1 MSAPAKRRARL
12 VDRLPAVRG
21 RLRESVPLSKLTW
34 MRVGGPAEILFRPE
48 DEGDL
53 AAFLAGTPA
62 DVAVTVIG
70 AGSNLLVR
78 DGGVRGVVVRLGRGL
93 AGLGVDGTEITA
105 GAGATC
111 LQIATAARDHAIA
124 GLEFLSGIPGVLG
137 GALRMNAG
145 AYGVEIKDVAVSAEA
160 LDRSGARQRI
170 DAGDMGFAYRGCAVP
185 ADWIFTSARLS
196 GRPGDK
202 PVISRR
208 IMEIQV
214 ARKRDPADPHADGR
228 QHLRQSARLGGLET
242 DRARRVPGPQ
252 AGRRRGLGEALQL
265 PDQHR
270 RGHRRRARGVGRRS
284 APSRPRGDRGAAGM
298 GNSAPRGSGVGT
310 RGTRRGRGGGC
321 MTRHVAVLM
330 GGWSAEREVSLV
342 SGAAVSRSLESS
354 GFRVSAIDVGPDV
367 GTLLSRLYPRP
378 DVIFNALHGRFGE
391 DGCIQGILNV
401 LGTPYTHSGM
411 LASAVAMDKPL
422 AKTIF
427 AAAGVPVAEH
437 VVVSR
442 EEAMASDVMERPY
455 VVKPTNQGS
464 SVGVHIVRVGDNRSP
479 LTGDE
484 RALGCHVMVERYIH
498 GKELTVTVM
507 GDRALAVTE
516 ITSDREFYD
525 YEAK

>member
-1 MSAPAKRRARL
+1 
-12 VDRLPAVRG
+12 
-21 RLRESVPLSKLTW
+21 
-34 MRVGGPAEILFRPE
+34 
-48 DEGDL
+48 
-53 AAFLAGTPA
+53 
-62 DVAVTVIG
+62 
-70 AGSNLLVR
+70 
-78 DGGVRGVVVRLGRGL
+78 
-93 AGLGVDGTEITA
+93 
-105 GAGATC
+105 
-111 LQIATAARDHAIA
+111 
-124 GLEFLSGIPGVLG
+124 
-137 GALRMNAG
+137 
-145 AYGVEIKDVAVSAEA
+145 
-160 LDRSGARQRI
+160 
-170 DAGDMGFAYRGCAVP
+170 
-185 ADWIFTSARLS
+185 
-196 GRPGDK
+196 
-202 PVISRR
+202 
-208 IMEIQV
+208 
-214 ARKRDPADPHADGR
+214 
-228 QHLRQSARLGGLET
+228 
-242 DRARRVPGPQ
+242 
-252 AGRRRGLGEALQL
+252 
-265 PDQHR
+265 
-270 RGHRRRARGVGRRS
+270 
-284 APSRPRGDRGAAGM
+284 
-298 GNSAPRGSGVGT
+298 
-310 RGTRRGRGGGC
+310 

-455 VVKPTNQGS
+455 VVKPINQGS

-525 YEAK
+525 YEAKYAKGGSAHLVPAPLEAEIYDEALRLALGAHGALGCRGVSRADMRYDGETLYMLEINTQPGMTPTSLVPEQAAHVDISFDELVTWMVENAECDR